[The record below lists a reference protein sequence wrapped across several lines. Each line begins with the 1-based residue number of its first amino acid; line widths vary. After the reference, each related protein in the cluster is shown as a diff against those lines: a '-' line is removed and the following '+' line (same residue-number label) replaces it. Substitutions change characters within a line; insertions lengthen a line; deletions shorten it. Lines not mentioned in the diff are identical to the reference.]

1 MADKGFFI
9 EALPRDGL
17 VTLLALVKE
26 KEIRPK
32 RNGGFYLHFVLADRT
47 GELDGKVWDQ
57 PRETAA
63 LFERDDIV
71 KVRGTIELYN
81 DHSQLIVQL
90 FAVPI
95 EGNGNLARSPG

>member
-26 KEIRPK
+26 KGIRPK

-47 GELDGKVWDQ
+47 GELEAKAWDLC
-57 PRETAA
+57 RSRHRSHYSD
-63 LFERDDIV
+63 FEAMPSDVCNNYINGFVASRLRGIV
-71 KVRGTIELYN
+71 RCLPVSKFRNEKT
-81 DHSQLIVQL
+81 
-90 FAVPI
+90 
-95 EGNGNLARSPG
+95 